1 MTSQLQKELDRII
14 AGSGDPADLSG
25 VTLPEIFDFSGL
37 TRRAWVKALGIGDST
52 WGQYRAGLQEVPEE
66 VREKAIRLS
75 LSIAAARSGVEISAS
90 KKLAEIKKII
100 Q

>member
-1 MTSQLQKELDRII
+1 MTSPLQKELARLL
-14 AGSGDPADLSG
+14 AGSGEPADLSR
-25 VTLPEIFDFSGL
+25 VTLPEIFEFSGL
-37 TRRAWVKALGIGDST
+37 TRRAWVKSLGIGDST

-75 LSIAAARSGVEISAS
+75 LSIAAARSGAEISAS
-90 KKLAEIKKII
+90 EKLAEIKKII